1 LPGESPRFY
10 PLAPPEHRDVVW
22 VAQTIA
28 TRIQALLEVDLA
40 TDDTVGEPWLAEL
53 YMDGVANRIRTGPRS
68 GQRTSMADANKGPVT
83 DQEPPPAVLR
93 CANYQGFSV
102 HANVAVRASDRKR
115 LESLC
120 KYAARPPL
128 AHERLQETSGGRL
141 VYRMKTPWRS
151 GQTHVVMERIELI
164 EKLAALVPRPRYH
177 IVHHYGVFAPAAKWR
192 RDIVPDPPPPE
203 QCSHDSDTEDPQP
216 AKNYTWAQL
225 MARTFEFDVLQC
237 PRCGG
242 RMKIIAAIESPEV
255 ARRILDCLGI
265 VSRPPPLLPA
275 RRQIV
280 QLDSAEADFLV

>member
-1 LPGESPRFY
+1 
-10 PLAPPEHRDVVW
+10 
-22 VAQTIA
+22 
-28 TRIQALLEVDLA
+28 LLEVDLA
-40 TDDTVGEPWLAEL
+40 TDDTVGEL

-68 GQRTSMADANKGPVT
+68 GHKTSMADGNGGLVT

-141 VYRMKTPWRS
+141 VYRMKTPWWS

-177 IVHHYGVFAPAAKWR
+177 IV
-192 RDIVPDPPPPE
+192 
-203 QCSHDSDTEDPQP
+203 SHPVW
-216 AKNYTWAQL
+216 Y
-225 MARTFEFDVLQC
+225 
-237 PRCGG
+237 
-242 RMKIIAAIESPEV
+242 
-255 ARRILDCLGI
+255 CL
-265 VSRPPPLLPA
+265 PPLQLPA
-275 RRQIV
+275 QKELYSLLPGQNDKILFSEKSCLRAP
-280 QLDSAEADFLV
+280 S